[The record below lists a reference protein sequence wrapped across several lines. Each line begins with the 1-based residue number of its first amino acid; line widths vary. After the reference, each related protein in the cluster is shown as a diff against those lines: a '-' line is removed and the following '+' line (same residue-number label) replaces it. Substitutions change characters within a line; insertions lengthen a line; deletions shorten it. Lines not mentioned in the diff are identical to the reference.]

1 MKNLT
6 TILFALLSTPLL
18 AQNFIVKPYLQNASP
33 SSITI
38 MWETDF
44 GDDSVVK
51 WGLDTSVENTTTSIA
66 TSTPAGHQMHSV
78 ELSGLDRFTNYYYK
92 VVTGLIESDIH
103 MFKTPPF
110 ASDNEDFRFVA
121 MSDMQQSWADPEIFD
136 EVIHDGVLD
145 YLDSM
150 YGGETADNLA
160 LVLIPGD
167 LVDYGNTYNQWE
179 EDFFD
184 PASDLLESVPLY
196 PVLGNHEANTS
207 YYFQY
212 FKLPENGTEEYEEH
226 WWWKDYGNVR
236 FIGLNSNSPYNGD
249 EQLNWLD
256 NILNSTCS
264 ADSID
269 FVFAE
274 LHHPHKSEL
283 WTPGESVF
291 SGDVVEKLENF
302 STQCGKPS
310 VHFFGHTHGY
320 SRGQSRDHK
329 HVWLNVA
336 TAGGA
341 IDYWGEWPQFDYEE
355 FTVSEDDW
363 GFVMVDV
370 EAGDEPKFTIKRLS
384 RGDNYVDLDN
394 EEIDRLTVTKLDY
407 EISTPTPQYPVG
419 TQVPPECVI
428 LTGSEFD
435 TVDMHGATHWQVT
448 SNQGNYI
455 NPIVDI
461 WEQHQNLYFN
471 EDTQEGESLIDEHIH
486 GLEANSQYWWRVRYR
501 DKELNWS
508 TWSEEVE
515 FSTGNATFSVNLLSN
530 HGSESLLE
538 NWIIDEG
545 ICESM
550 LAGDCEGT
558 DPYNG
563 NRYFAVGGLCQES
576 PIGRMH
582 QDMDVSIYAD
592 SIDSGQMQV
601 RYGAMM
607 SDWSGADIPDM
618 KLDFYNQSN
627 NLISSTDYIPGAQ
640 TTWLLIQTSE
650 IIPPLTRTIRCELRG
665 TRNEGTDNDC
675 YFDDV
680 FVRIGSEV
688 DCSEEINN
696 FAEIAF
702 GSLNFNAYP
711 NPALEKATI
720 SLPNSWGSE
729 TSVRLVD
736 SMGSKID
743 AKYDIENST
752 LTLHRSNHRSG
763 TYTLIIINENQ
774 WGSTKIVF
782 E

>member
-1 MKNLT
+1 MKNLII
-6 TILFALLSTPLL
+6 ILFALLSSPLL
-18 AQNFIVKPYLQNASP
+18 AQNFIVKPYLQDATPN
-33 SSITI
+33 SITI
-38 MWETDF
+38 MWETDY

-51 WGLDTSVENTTTSIA
+51 WGLDTNVENTTTSIA
-66 TSTPAGHQMHSV
+66 TSTPVGHQMHSV

-92 VVTGLIESDIH
+92 VVTGLIVSEIH

-136 EVIHDGVLD
+136 EVIHDGVLE

-160 LVLIPGD
+160 LVIIPGD
-167 LVDYGNTYNQWE
+167 LVDYGNTYSQWE
-179 EDFFD
+179 EDFFE

-196 PVLGNHEANTS
+196 PVLGNHESNTS

-212 FKLPENGTEEYEEH
+212 FKLPENGTEGYVEH

-283 WTPGESVF
+283 WTPGESLF
-291 SGDVVEKLENF
+291 SGNVVEKLEDF

-341 IDYWGEWPQFDYEE
+341 IDYWGEWPQFDYKE

-370 EAGDEPKFTIKRLS
+370 EAGDEPRFTIKRLS
-384 RGDNYVDLDN
+384 RGDNYIDLDN

-407 EISTPTPQYPVG
+407 EISTPIPQYPIG
-419 TQVPPECVI
+419 IQVPPECVI
-428 LTGSEFD
+428 LTGSQFD
-435 TVDMHGATHWQVT
+435 IVDLHGATHWQVT
-448 SNQGNYI
+448 SNQGNY
-455 NPIVDI
+455 NNSIVDI
-461 WEQHQNLYFN
+461 WEQHMNLYFN
-471 EDTQEGESLIDEHIH
+471 EDTQEGESLIDEHIE

-508 TWSEEVE
+508 SWSEEVE
-515 FSTGNATFSVNLLSN
+515 FSTGDATFSENLLSN
-530 HGSESLLE
+530 PGSESLLE

-558 DPYNG
+558 DPYSG

-576 PIGRMH
+576 QLGRMH
-582 QDMDVSIYAD
+582 QDMNVSVYAD
-592 SIDSGQMQV
+592 SIDSGAMQV

-618 KLDFYNQSN
+618 KLEFYNESN
-627 NLISSTDYIPGAQ
+627 NLISSTDYIAGAQ
-640 TTWLLIQTSE
+640 TTWLLIQSSIE
-650 IIPPLTRTIRCELRG
+650 IPPLTRTIRCELRG

-680 FVRIGSEV
+680 FVQIGSEV
-688 DCSEEINN
+688 NCSDEISNLS
-696 FAEIAF
+696 EITF
-702 GSLNFNAYP
+702 SPLNFKAYP
-711 NPALEKATI
+711 NPTLENVMI
-720 SLPNSWGSE
+720 ILPNSWGSE

-736 SMGSKID
+736 AMGRKID

-752 LTLHRSNHRSG
+752 LTLHRSNHSSG

-774 WGSTKIVF
+774 WGSTKVVF

>member
-283 WTPGESVF
+283 WTPGESEF
-291 SGDVVEKLENF
+291 SGDVVEKLEDF